1 MEERQVKLLN
11 VGLLGLAFM
20 LVFTAFQTLGNVQPI
35 ILDSARNESSGG
47 YVDGLFIFENFNSI
61 LIKLYQLFSYF
72 FKGFTGDG
80 FLSAAVIYAVF
91 TFANWFAPPVVS
103 FLGPRITLISMLN
116 FFNEH
121 SCMVYFFLE
130 FILQTIILYIVGGVC
145 YALFIAQLIYPN
157 NILLYGASALVGI
170 GAALIWVAQVFT

>member
-47 YVDGLFIFENFNSI
+47 YVDGLFIFENFNFI

-72 FKGFTGDG
+72 LKDLRVMDFCLQLLFM
-80 FLSAAVIYAVF
+80 LY
-91 TFANWFAPPVVS
+91 
-103 FLGPRITLISMLN
+103 LHLLIGLL
-116 FFNEH
+116 H
-121 SCMVYFFLE
+121 
-130 FILQTIILYIVGGVC
+130 QLYH
-145 YALFIAQLIYPN
+145 F
-157 NILLYGASALVGI
+157 
-170 GAALIWVAQVFT
+170 